1 MKRLGIIDLGS
12 GNRYAV
18 ENVLRR
24 INIDYTL
31 VKSREEISDC
41 SHVILPGVGAFDD
54 YIARMKDAGIFDT
67 LANFHSSNIFLL
79 GICIG
84 MHVLADSSDEGRQKG
99 LGLISGNVERLDTTM
114 KLPHMGWNSI
124 VSGDSIFDGVDL
136 NKGYYFLHNYHF
148 KSLDVESSI
157 AFCDYGGEINCV
169 VKNKKV
175 YGVQFHPEKS
185 HINGELLFRNFMR
198 LEN

>member
-24 INIDYTL
+24 ININYLL
-31 VKSREEISDC
+31 VNSREEIADC
-41 SHVILPGVGAFDD
+41 THVILPGVGAFDD
-54 YIARMKDAGIFDT
+54 YIARMRDADIFDT
-67 LANFHSSNIFLL
+67 LANFHSSGIYLL

-84 MHVLADSSDEGRQKG
+84 MHVLADSSEEGNLIG
-99 LGLISGNVERLDTTM
+99 LGLIPGNVKLLDTSV

-124 VSGDSIFDGVDL
+124 VGEDSIFEDVDL

-148 KSLDVESSI
+148 KPLREDSSI
-157 AFCDYGGEINCV
+157 ASTDYGEEISCV
-169 VKNKKV
+169 IKEKKV

-185 HINGELLFRNFMR
+185 HLNGELLFRNFMK
-198 LEN
+198 LA